1 MITNKEKLKS
11 LLKEKGIKPTY
22 QRLKILE
29 YMSKN
34 LNNHPTVE
42 MVYDKLLQDIP
53 TLSLTT
59 VYNTLNNFLEKRLV
73 YGVTITGTEVRYDFN
88 TDYHHHFLCKKCGQ
102 IYDVDLKCAYAEGTN
117 GVISDTSRGSVRI
130 VQRVRGKKLE
140 VEGLLDGWVIINKNK

>member
-1 MITNKEKLKS
+1 MITNKEELKT

-73 YGVTITGTEVRYDFN
+73 
-88 TDYHHHFLCKKCGQ
+88 
-102 IYDVDLKCAYAEGTN
+102 
-117 GVISDTSRGSVRI
+117 
-130 VQRVRGKKLE
+130 
-140 VEGLLDGWVIINKNK
+140 